1 VNERL
6 AYVSFGMQIYSMD
19 ELDEWEILRLQ
30 REEREYR
37 EHLQRIREQEE
48 ERAREQLRKELET
61 VPERLKSI
69 EEQFV
74 PRFHDLYFHL
84 FVVHC
89 LLFVLV
95 CVIVWLIF
103 R

>member
-1 VNERL
+1 
-6 AYVSFGMQIYSMD
+6 MD
-19 ELDEWEILRLQ
+19 ELDEWTSREILRLQ

-37 EHLQRIREQEE
+37 EHHQRIREQEE

-61 VPERLKSI
+61 VPNRLKNI
-69 EEQFV
+69 EDQFV
-74 PRFHDLYFHL
+74 PRFHELYFHL
-84 FVVHC
+84 FIVHC
-89 LLFVLV
+89 LLFILV

>member
-1 VNERL
+1 
-6 AYVSFGMQIYSMD
+6 MD
-19 ELDEWEILRLQ
+19 ELDEWTSKEILRLQ

-37 EHLQRIREQEE
+37 EHHQRIREQEE

-61 VPERLKSI
+61 VPNRLKNI
-69 EEQFV
+69 EDQFV
-74 PRFHDLYFHL
+74 PRFHELYFHL
-84 FVVHC
+84 FIVHC

>member
-1 VNERL
+1 
-6 AYVSFGMQIYSMD
+6 MD
-19 ELDEWEILRLQ
+19 ELDEWTSREILRLQ

-37 EHLQRIREQEE
+37 EHHQRIREQEE

-61 VPERLKSI
+61 VPNRLKNI
-69 EEQFV
+69 EDQFV
-74 PRFHDLYFHL
+74 PRFHELYFHL
-84 FVVHC
+84 FIVHC